1 MERQKVSSGV
11 GDLDRLL
18 GGLYIGDNVIWY
30 DEVGMLAG
38 VFIENF
44 LQASLELNKPIVYI
58 SFDRSPRN
66 LITRLGNYIES
77 ESFVVVDCFTN
88 GKGEKAEIFEHFYEE
103 KNNFPC
109 RIIKLENPWVIE
121 ELSEVITYL
130 QKSFLTDTRFV
141 FDTLT
146 GMQDLWGDEEKV
158 LKFYGHT
165 CPRLYE
171 LNTVAYWIVD
181 KAAHSERLKSRLN
194 HITQVAIELGSKSDK
209 MILTVLKAEDRS
221 PEILN
226 RPVYFTLENG
236 HVRFTRSLGAKKID
250 LGTRISEIRK
260 RRGISQKELAQMMG
274 VTPSTISQLESNRIY
289 PSIPA
294 LIKIAEIFGVSVGY
308 FFGKASTDQ
317 DVLVIPEQ
325 SRIKIELD
333 DPASGALNVYSLL
346 PFDANPRAEP
356 YLIEIPQGHI
366 INTHFFIHKGEEL
379 GYVLKGKLQMVVRGR
394 VQVVS
399 KGDTI
404 FLSSE
409 IPSQWKNIGQGLA
422 QLLWIKVK

>member
-1 MERQKVSSGV
+1 MERRKVSSGV

-38 VFIENF
+38 VFVENF
-44 LQASLELNKPIVYI
+44 LQTSLEMNKPIVYI

-66 LITRLGNYIES
+66 LITRLRHYVES
-77 ESFVVVDCFTN
+77 EGFIVVDCFTN
-88 GKGEKAEIFEHFYEE
+88 GKGERAEIFEHFYEE
-103 KNNFPC
+103 DNNHSC
-109 RIIKLENPWVIE
+109 RIIKLENPWSIE
-121 ELSEVITYL
+121 ELFQVITSL
-130 QKSFLTDTRFV
+130 QKDFLTDTRFV
-141 FDTLT
+141 FDSLT

-158 LKFYGHT
+158 LKFYGHA

-181 KAAHSERLKSRLN
+181 KLAHSERLKSRLN
-194 HITQVAIELGSKSDK
+194 HITQVAIELTSKSDK

-221 PEILN
+221 PELLN
-226 RPVYFTLENG
+226 RPIYFMIENG
-236 HVRFTRSLGAKKID
+236 YVRLTKTLGTQKID

-260 RRGISQKELAQMMG
+260 RRGISQKELAQMIG

-294 LIKIAEIFGVSVGY
+294 LIKIAEILGVSVGY
-308 FFGKASTDQ
+308 FFGKALTDQ
-317 DVLVIPEQ
+317 DVIVLPER
-325 SRIKIELD
+325 SRIKIQLGEFLEESIE
-333 DPASGALNVYSLL
+333 AYSLIPL
-346 PFDANPRAEP
+346 DVSAKAEP
-356 YLIEIPQGHI
+356 YLIEIPQGKV

-379 GYVLKGKLQMVVRGR
+379 GYVLRGKLQMTVRGR
-394 VQVVS
+394 VQIVS
-399 KGDTI
+399 RGDTI

-409 IPSQWKNIGQGLA
+409 IPSQWKNVGQGTA